1 MRRMHDAIIFDF
13 DGVIADTEPLHY
25 RSFRRVLEGVSI
37 PLPESAYYEKYMGLS
52 DRVMLETVLA
62 DTGRKDRIDLDAL
75 FDAKCKLY
83 MESIGD
89 GHDLLPGV
97 EAFVRRVARRW
108 SVAICSGARRCE
120 IDAILSANGL
130 LEYFPVVVSTEDV
143 RTSKPDPEGFIEV
156 LRRLNA
162 DGRGLAP
169 GRCIVIEDSLPGIAA
184 ARAAGMRVLA
194 VQTRQGPSDLA
205 SADASVPDLTG
216 VDDEALRDLIN

>member
-1 MRRMHDAIIFDF
+1 M
-13 DGVIADTEPLHY
+13 
-25 RSFRRVLEGVSI
+25 
-37 PLPESAYYEKYMGLS
+37 
-52 DRVMLETVLA
+52 
-62 DTGRKDRIDLDAL
+62 
-75 FDAKCKLY
+75 
-83 MESIGD
+83 
-89 GHDLLPGV
+89 
-97 EAFVRRVARRW
+97 
-108 SVAICSGARRCE
+108 AICSGARRCE

-130 LEYFPVVVSTEDV
+130 LQYFPVVVSTEDV

-194 VQTRQGPSDLA
+194 VQTRHGPSDLA
-205 SADASVPDLTG
+205 SADANVPDLTG